1 MFIHLNKMLIVYCV
15 YFYMQSSCLVFA
27 GLADSLISV
36 FPVSNGIPSAD
47 CSYICSR
54 TANRSIFKIGDEDSR
69 QNPYPVLAME
79 IANGGSEVWY
89 SNGPGLLI
97 VDCTSLK
104 VTKRLEPY
112 NAPSFLISMA
122 TSADCNGEDTVW
134 CLDDKTNT
142 LVMYHA
148 VSYQLCARYFCGD
161 CSPLRDMF
169 AVKTTAELAPITLPH
184 TNCDRQCQP
193 EVSITYSQDRGVQ
206 LLSHQDS
213 LTDYC
218 SLSSSSSVP
227 QGAAKSS
234 SSLPS
239 TPVSYNST
247 LFSTDSEGPELSREQ
262 RPRIPSESWG
272 TKAPPTDEEKIR
284 MQAVRVLAVKDLL
297 WIPR

>member
-1 MFIHLNKMLIVYCV
+1 M
-15 YFYMQSSCLVFA
+15 FA

-36 FPVSNGIPSAD
+36 FSVTNGLPITD

-54 TANRSIFKIGDEDSR
+54 TSNRSLFKIGDEDPR

-79 IANGGSEVWY
+79 VSNGGSEVWY
-89 SNGPGLLI
+89 SNGPGILI
-97 VDCTSLK
+97 VNLTSLE

-112 NAPSFLISMA
+112 NAPSSIISMA
-122 TSADCNGEDTVW
+122 TSTDCSGEDSVW
-134 CLDDKTNT
+134 CLDSKTNN

-148 VSYQLCARYFCGD
+148 ASYQLCARYFCGD

-169 AVKTTAELAPITLPH
+169 TVKACSELAPVSLSETS
-184 TNCDRQCQP
+184 CDGPSQEP
-193 EVSITYSQDRGVQ
+193 VSIIYSQDRGMQ
-206 LLSHQDS
+206 LITHQDS

-218 SLSSSSSVP
+218 SVSSTSSVP

-247 LFSTDSEGPELSREQ
+247 LFSTDSEESELSRVQ

-272 TKAPPTDEEKIR
+272 TKAPPTEEEKIR

-297 WIPR
+297 WVPR

>member
-1 MFIHLNKMLIVYCV
+1 
-15 YFYMQSSCLVFA
+15 
-27 GLADSLISV
+27 
-36 FPVSNGIPSAD
+36 
-47 CSYICSR
+47 
-54 TANRSIFKIGDEDSR
+54 
-69 QNPYPVLAME
+69 ME
-79 IANGGSEVWY
+79 ISNGGSEVWY

-97 VDCTSLK
+97 LDLTSLK

-112 NAPSFLISMA
+112 LAPSFVISMA
-122 TSADCNGEDTVW
+122 TSTDCNGEDTVW

-148 VSYQLCARYFCGD
+148 ASYQLCARYFCGD

-169 AVKTTAELAPITLPH
+169 AVKATSDLAPVSLPEK
-184 TNCDRQCQP
+184 NCDRQCQS
-193 EVSITYSQDRGVQ
+193 EVSIICSQDRGVQ

-218 SLSSSSSVP
+218 SVSSTSSVP

-247 LFSTDSEGPELSREQ
+247 LFSTDSEEPELLREQ

-272 TKAPPTDEEKIR
+272 TKAPPTEEEKIL

-297 WIPR
+297 WVPRRGGDIIIIGLEKECGG

>member
-1 MFIHLNKMLIVYCV
+1 
-15 YFYMQSSCLVFA
+15 MQSSCLVFA
-27 GLADSLISV
+27 GLADSLITV

-54 TANRSIFKIGDEDSR
+54 TANRSLFKIADEDPR
-69 QNPYPVLAME
+69 QNPYPVLTME
-79 IANGGSEVWY
+79 ISNGGSEVWY
-89 SNGPGLLI
+89 SNGPGILI

-112 NAPSFLISMA
+112 NAPSFVVSMA
-122 TSADCNGEDTVW
+122 TISDCNREDTVW

-142 LVMYHA
+142 LVMYHTA
-148 VSYQLCARYFCGD
+148 SYQLCARYFCGD

-169 AVKTTAELAPITLPH
+169 AVKATSELAPITLPE
-184 TNCDRQCQP
+184 TNCDRPGQA
-193 EVSITYSQDRGVQ
+193 EANIIYSQDRGVQ

-218 SLSSSSSVP
+218 SLSSTSSVP

-247 LFSTDSEGPELSREQ
+247 LFSTDSEEPELSREQ

-272 TKAPPTDEEKIR
+272 TKAPPTEEEKIQ

-297 WIPR
+297 WVPR